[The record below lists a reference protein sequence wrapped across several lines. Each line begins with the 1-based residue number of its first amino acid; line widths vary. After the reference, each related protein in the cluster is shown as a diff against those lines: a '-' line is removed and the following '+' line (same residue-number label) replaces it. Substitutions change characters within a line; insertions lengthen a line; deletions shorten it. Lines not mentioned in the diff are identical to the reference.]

1 MDGLM
6 LTSELIAPYRHLVFA
21 SLVSDVVEQDLL
33 KTLENAAWVSRAASF
48 YRFDVIED
56 SNIRLALL
64 RMIVDDAGLRNRR
77 PEFEDIF
84 ECRLSND
91 FKLESHRYGNGAGIG
106 AHTDALTPEV
116 RCVLSLNRGW
126 NASKGGIWVLASDSA
141 LQVNPTYLP
150 SLSNTGFIFA
160 TAANSFHALSV
171 CNDAAFFGLTIRIPR
186 VST

>member
-106 AHTDALTPEV
+106 AAHGRPDA
-116 RCVLSLNRGW
+116 RGTLCFQLE
-126 NASKGGIWVLASDSA
+126 SRLECKQRRDLGSGI
-141 LQVNPTYLP
+141 
-150 SLSNTGFIFA
+150 
-160 TAANSFHALSV
+160 
-171 CNDAAFFGLTIRIPR
+171 
-186 VST
+186 